1 MKAMDDPTDEP
12 DRRPALTLI
21 RGGLAAPGPTR
32 ARLNLDKIATNIRP
46 ECSESGEPGVTA
58 WWDHPRGLIT
68 LSTTPEGAWEI
79 GAAWQAAALAA
90 GWEP

>member
-1 MKAMDDPTDEP
+1 MRAMDDPTDEP

-32 ARLNLDKIATNIRP
+32 ARLNLDKIATTVRP
-46 ECSESGEPGVTA
+46 EFDERGRGGVA
-58 WWDHPRGLIT
+58 VGWDHPRAFISMAL
-68 LSTTPEGAWEI
+68 TPEGAYNLGEQLQM
-79 GAAWQAAALAA
+79 AAMVA